1 VVALTAGGRRR
12 LIEIRSIVDTASR
25 RVQAQTIDP
34 EIFNLP
40 LKAPRRRTP
49 RMPSSLG
56 PAQALVLDLPALP
69 LVSSTVLTWLA
80 VFADPWPGA
89 MAVWRSLDGVSFER
103 AAVVDA
109 PAIVGVT
116 LGDLHSGPLDR
127 WDRTN
132 RMRVRLSAGALA
144 SQSELAVLSGRNAAV
159 VQNADGDWEVLQFAN
174 AELVDTN
181 TYELSQLLRG
191 QAGSEWAMTPTLA
204 AGAPFVL
211 LDAHVAVLTR
221 SLDDLDRPIDLRIV
235 AADRDHGDASA
246 LALAVTPQAIALQP
260 LAPVHI
266 RATRSGA
273 GVQVS
278 WVRRTRIGGDNWQM
292 ADVPLGED
300 SEAYVVDILSGAAVV
315 RSLNATTPTVLYAV
329 ADEIADFGATQ
340 SSLSVRVTQL
350 SATVGR
356 GIAANATLSV

>member
-1 VVALTAGGRRR
+1 
-12 LIEIRSIVDTASR
+12 
-25 RVQAQTIDP
+25 
-34 EIFNLP
+34 
-40 LKAPRRRTP
+40 
-49 RMPSSLG
+49 
-56 PAQALVLDLPALP
+56 
-69 LVSSTVLTWLA
+69 
-80 VFADPWPGA
+80 
-89 MAVWRSLDGVSFER
+89 
-103 AAVVDA
+103 
-109 PAIVGVT
+109 
-116 LGDLHSGPLDR
+116 
-127 WDRTN
+127 
-132 RMRVRLSAGALA
+132 
-144 SQSELAVLSGRNAAV
+144 
-159 VQNADGDWEVLQFAN
+159 
-174 AELVDTN
+174 
-181 TYELSQLLRG
+181 
-191 QAGSEWAMTPTLA
+191 MTPTLA

-246 LALAVTPQAIALQP
+246 LALTVTPQAIALQP